1 MKLTKHRE
9 IILKEIQL
17 NTNHPTAKMVLDS
30 LLEKNHKLSF
40 ATVYNSLEYL
50 SQKGFVKKL
59 DLDSD
64 SVRYDAILE
73 PHSHFLCTLCNQ
85 LFDIPKLELSH
96 ESIEKI
102 EFLEVESTSI
112 ILRGVCKNC
121 KL

>member
-30 LLEKNHKLSF
+30 LIEKNYKLSF

-50 SQKGFVKKL
+50 YEKGFIKKL
-59 DLDSD
+59 DIDSE

-73 PHSHFLCTLCNQ
+73 PHSHFICTNCNQ
-85 LFDIPKLELSH
+85 LFDIPQLEISP

-102 EFLEVESTSI
+102 ESLNIASTSI